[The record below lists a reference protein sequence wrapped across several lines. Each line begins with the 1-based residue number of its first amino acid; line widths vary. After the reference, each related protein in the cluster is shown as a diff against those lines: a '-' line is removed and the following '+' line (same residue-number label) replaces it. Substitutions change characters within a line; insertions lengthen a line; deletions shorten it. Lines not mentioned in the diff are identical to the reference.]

1 MGEYHNPVQP
11 HRSTHLSHEQLLK
24 SCAAREGKASWSL
37 LKSFAILLTV
47 ATGIA
52 ISSQMM
58 SAEQLA
64 SNRSLPQTVTTPDVE
79 TILASM
85 VRAYAENRSQLR
97 PYVLTRKYVVL
108 KSGEQKS
115 NIIAAIIYLPP
126 EAASF
131 VIKASTGGR
140 AEGVVRKL
148 LEKEM
153 QVARDFQAAGFN
165 IANYEFKFLGEEP
178 LGGSQCYVLRIH
190 PKRKSEDMLEGKIWL
205 DKNLYLVRRV
215 QGSPVKSPSW
225 WVKDV
230 SFTVEYANL
239 DGMWLQIGSAGEA
252 RVRFVGKYK
261 LVSQEIAFALLK
273 SVAPTTIH

>member
-1 MGEYHNPVQP
+1 V
-11 HRSTHLSHEQLLK
+11 
-24 SCAAREGKASWSL
+24 
-37 LKSFAILLTV
+37 AI
-47 ATGIA
+47 GIA
-52 ISSQMM
+52 ISSAMM
-58 SAEQLA
+58 SAERPA
-64 SNRSLPQTVTTPDVE
+64 SDHDVAQAVTTPDIE

-85 VRAYAENRSQLR
+85 VRAYAEKRSQLR
-97 PYVLTRKYVVL
+97 PYVLTRQYLVL
-108 KSGEQKS
+108 KSGQQKS

-126 EAASF
+126 EATSF

-178 LGGSQCYVLRIH
+178 LGGSQCYVLGIH

-225 WVKDV
+225 WVKEV
-230 SFTVEYANL
+230 SFTVDYGNL
-239 DGMWLQIGSAGEA
+239 EGMWLQIGSTGEA

-273 SVAPTTIH
+273 PVVPTTIP